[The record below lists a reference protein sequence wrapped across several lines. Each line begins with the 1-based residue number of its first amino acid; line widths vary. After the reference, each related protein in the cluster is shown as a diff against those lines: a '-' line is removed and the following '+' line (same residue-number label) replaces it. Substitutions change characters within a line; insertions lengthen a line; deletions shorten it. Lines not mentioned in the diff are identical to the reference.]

1 MASYK
6 STIKSYASQILISKD
21 IEETTRLQKLRQDEA
36 RLQQEDG
43 VRCGPEDVRRNFAKR
58 QRLD

>member
-36 RLQQEDG
+36 RLQQVTE
-43 VRCGPEDVRRNFAKR
+43 
-58 QRLD
+58 